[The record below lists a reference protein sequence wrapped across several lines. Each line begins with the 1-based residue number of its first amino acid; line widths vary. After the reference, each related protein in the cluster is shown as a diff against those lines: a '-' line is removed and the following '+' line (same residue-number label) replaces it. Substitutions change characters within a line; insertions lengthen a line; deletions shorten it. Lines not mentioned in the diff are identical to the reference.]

1 MNYISEKSHTKM
13 EKIASICKNV
23 KKKSA
28 ELTFKRGY
36 FSKNMLSL
44 QKISCTRQFESKL
57 SLRSFALS
65 LQKISCTRQFE
76 SKLSLRSF
84 ALSLQTIYSK
94 NLQKHAQ

>member
-1 MNYISEKSHTKM
+1 M

-28 ELTFKRGY
+28 ELTFKRCY
-36 FSKNMLSL
+36 FSKNM
-44 QKISCTRQFESKL
+44 
-57 SLRSFALS
+57 LS

>member
-1 MNYISEKSHTKM
+1 M

-23 KKKSA
+23 KKSA

-65 LQKISCTRQFE
+65 LQKIWQELEETYTIK
-76 SKLSLRSF
+76 SK
-84 ALSLQTIYSK
+84 SLQK
-94 NLQKHAQ
+94 N